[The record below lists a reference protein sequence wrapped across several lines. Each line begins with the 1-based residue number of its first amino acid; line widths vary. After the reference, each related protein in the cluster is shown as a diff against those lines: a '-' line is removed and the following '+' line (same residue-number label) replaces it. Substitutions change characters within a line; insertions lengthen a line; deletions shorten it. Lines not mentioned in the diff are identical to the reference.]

1 MRIVNQ
7 VTMAT
12 LGMGA
17 AFTVLYGVADP
28 LAAFAEVQTVEA
40 DGYYTV
46 GDGPD
51 ENMKVARERAKADAR
66 QKASEKAGVFVES
79 LSEVKMGELTRDEV
93 RTISANVLEVLQ
105 DEPVT
110 PVPIQVETSAGTLSV
125 LRLHCHMVAKVDT
138 ANVMEQLSMDTIRM
152 EEAVKKNQALEKE
165 LAAINEEVARIKGTY
180 QKASDA
186 EKSKLG
192 EEMKAN
198 ERRFEAMEWC
208 RKGDSYGLLERG
220 GEEKAVECY
229 NKALEIDPTCANA
242 YICLGRLYYLTGSE
256 PDVDYFRKAVELEPN
271 NALYWDYLG
280 DAAAYDSK
288 REVTDAGI
296 SYYKRATE
304 LDPTNP
310 NYWAHLGGLYYNR
323 LFNGDLLVP
332 KDDVQKQRA
341 IEILNKALDCLR
353 KAADLEPD
361 AADRWAELG
370 SVHGMWRPWYG
381 NAEEHYRLS
390 VECYQRAVVLDP
402 SYRSKL
408 EDAKER
414 QKFAVE
420 HQYWS
425 ESEGKPE

>member
-40 DGYYTV
+40 DGYYVV

-51 ENMKVARERAKADAR
+51 ENMAVARERAKADAR
-66 QKASEKAGVFVES
+66 QKASEKAGVYVES

-152 EEAVKKNQALEKE
+152 EEAVKKNQELEKE
-165 LAAINEEVARIKGTY
+165 LAAINEEISRIKGAY
-180 QKASDA
+180 QNASDT
-186 EKSKLG
+186 EKGKLG

-208 RKGDSYGLLERG
+208 RKGDSYGLFERD
-220 GEEKAVECY
+220 GEAKAAECY
-229 NKALEIDPTCANA
+229 NKALEIDPTYANA
-242 YICLGRLYYLTGSE
+242 YICLGRLYYFTGTE
-256 PDVDYFRKAVELEPN
+256 PDVNYFRKAVELEPN

-323 LFNGDLLVP
+323 LYNGDLLVP

-341 IEILNKALDCLR
+341 TEIFTKAIECLR
-353 KAADLEPD
+353 KAAELEPD

-370 SVHGMWRPWYG
+370 SVHGIWWPWYG
-381 NAEEHYRLS
+381 NVEWHYRQS
-390 VECYQRAVVLDP
+390 VECYEKAAALDP
-402 SYRSKL
+402 SYRGKL
-408 EDAKER
+408 EEARERLAKN
-414 QKFAVE
+414 K
-420 HQYWS
+420 S
-425 ESEGKPE
+425 

>member
-1 MRIVNQ
+1 M
-7 VTMAT
+7 
-12 LGMGA
+12 
-17 AFTVLYGVADP
+17 
-28 LAAFAEVQTVEA
+28 
-40 DGYYTV
+40 
-46 GDGPD
+46 
-51 ENMKVARERAKADAR
+51 
-66 QKASEKAGVFVES
+66 
-79 LSEVKMGELTRDEV
+79 

-242 YICLGRLYYLTGSE
+242 YICLGRLYYLSGSE
-256 PDVDYFRKAVELEPN
+256 SGVDYFRKAVELEPD

-280 DAAAYDSK
+280 DATAYDGPIK
-288 REVTDAGI
+288 VNDEGI
-296 SYYKRATE
+296 GCYEKATE
-304 LDPTNP
+304 LDPKNP
-310 NYWAHLGGLYYNR
+310 DYWAHLGNAYS
-323 LFNGDLLVP
+323 
-332 KDDVQKQRA
+332 A
-341 IEILNKALDCLR
+341 KATSISGALPQEADRQTKRKVVELCDKAFACYR
-353 KAADLEPD
+353 KAAELDPGAANRWRDLGWGLRHWGD
-361 AADRWAELG
+361 
-370 SVHGMWRPWYG
+370 WYG
-381 NAEEHYRLS
+381 NADELWRQSL
-390 VECYQRAVVLDP
+390 ECYERAASLDP
-402 SYRSKL
+402 SYQKEL
-408 EDAKER
+408 EEAKEIL
-414 QKFAVE
+414 
-420 HQYWS
+420 S
-425 ESEGKPE
+425 